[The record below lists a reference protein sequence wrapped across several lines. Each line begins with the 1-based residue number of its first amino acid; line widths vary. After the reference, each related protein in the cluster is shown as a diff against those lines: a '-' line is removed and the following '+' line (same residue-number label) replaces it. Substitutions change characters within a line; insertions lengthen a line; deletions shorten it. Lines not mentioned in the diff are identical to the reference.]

1 MNRAIKI
8 MFLALVLSAALSA
21 CKTTYQVGSE
31 KVKKVSDRK
40 IIRNVIRN
48 YLTYNTL
55 SYRFNG
61 EFSDSGKTTSFNG
74 TIRIKK
80 DSIIWVSLSVVLG
93 IELVRIQIT
102 KDSVYF
108 MNKIKDEYFIRE
120 IDYISNAFQVDV
132 NYEILQSII
141 TNQIFLYAEEDES
154 NNIRRVEEVDDEP
167 DPGVYRKTFI
177 ADTDSNQYVLKTYRK
192 RKLKKHIKRNRPE
205 IILQT
210 YHVLPDI
217 FKISNVNINELT
229 EKRELDISYSE
240 FSPIDSVMVP
250 YNLVINIKDKQKFV
264 SLNLKYSKI
273 NLNTDISFP
282 FTIPEKYKPIETR
295 QQ

>member
-8 MFLALVLSAALSA
+8 IFLAVVLSAAFSA

-31 KVKKVSDRK
+31 KVKKISDRK
-40 IIRNVIRN
+40 IIRNVIKN

-80 DSIIWVSLSVVLG
+80 DSLIWVSLSVVLG
-93 IELVRIQIT
+93 IELARIQIT

-120 IDYISNAFQVDV
+120 IDYISNSFQVDV

-141 TNQIFLYAEEDES
+141 TNQIFLYAEEDETI
-154 NNIRRVEEVDDEP
+154 NERRVEEVDDEP

-192 RKLKKHIKRNRPE
+192 RKLKKHIKKNKPE

-210 YHVLPDI
+210 FHVIPEI
-217 FKISNVNINELT
+217 YKISNVNINELND
-229 EKRELDISYSE
+229 KRELDISYSE
-240 FSPIDSVMVP
+240 FSPVDSVMIP

>member
-8 MFLALVLSAALSA
+8 MFLAVLLSVAFSA
-21 CKTTYQVGSE
+21 CRTTYQAGSE

-61 EFSDSGKTTSFNG
+61 EFSDSGMTTSFNG

-93 IELVRIQIT
+93 IELARIQIT

-120 IDYISNAFQVDV
+120 VDYISNAFQVDV

-141 TNQIFLYAEEDES
+141 TNQIFLYAEEDETI
-154 NNIRRVEEVDDEP
+154 NERRVEEVDDEP

-217 FKISNVNINELT
+217 YKISNANINELA

-250 YNLVINIKDKQKFV
+250 YNLLINIKDKQKSV
-264 SLNLKYSKI
+264 SLKLEYSKI

>member
-8 MFLALVLSAALSA
+8 MFLITVLSAAFPA

-31 KVKKVSDRK
+31 KVKKVSERK
-40 IIRNVIRN
+40 IIRNVIKN

-93 IELVRIQIT
+93 IELARIQIT

-132 NYEILQSII
+132 NFEILQSII
-141 TNQIFLYAEEDES
+141 TNQIFLYAEEDETI
-154 NNIRRVEEVDDEP
+154 NERRVEEVDDEP

-177 ADTDSNQYVLKTYRK
+177 SDTDSNQYVLKTYRK

-217 FKISNVNINELT
+217 YKISNVNINELS

-250 YNLVINIKDKQKFV
+250 YNLLINIKDKQKFV
-264 SLNLKYSKI
+264 SLNLEYSKI